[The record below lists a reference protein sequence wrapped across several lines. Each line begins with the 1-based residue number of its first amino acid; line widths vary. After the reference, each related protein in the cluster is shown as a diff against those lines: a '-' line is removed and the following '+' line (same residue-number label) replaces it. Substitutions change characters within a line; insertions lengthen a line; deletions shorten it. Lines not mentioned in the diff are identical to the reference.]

1 MQLAD
6 ATYRANHR
14 RLRIRKTSDDPR
26 SRQIEVRLDGGA
38 WAEVFEMDQTRT
50 PEDFQLAVRVA
61 AQVYGTDRRTGQ
73 AACTNSMIHEIYD
86 AMRDIAG
93 C

>member
-6 ATYRANHR
+6 ATYRANNR
-14 RLRIRKTSDDPR
+14 RLRIRKTTDDPR

-38 WAEVFEMDQTRT
+38 WAEVFEMDETRT
-50 PEDFQLAVRVA
+50 PEDFQLAVLVA
-61 AQVYGTDRRTGQ
+61 AKVYGTNRRTGH
-73 AACTNSMIHEIYD
+73 AACTNSMTHDIWN